1 MATRVRRQRKTFCT
15 ECGTDLDEF
24 WLSSGPSSYEDVLKH
39 HLECQRAGRFKG
51 TMCSKLYILDGGT
64 PDTARTAK
72 ALSPRKRAA
81 LKSAILKK
89 IETEDKKARKR

>member
-1 MATRVRRQRKTFCT
+1 
-15 ECGTDLDEF
+15 
-24 WLSSGPSSYEDVLKH
+24 
-39 HLECQRAGRFKG
+39 
-51 TMCSKLYILDGGT
+51 MCSKLYILDGGT

>member
-39 HLECQRAGRFKG
+39 HLECQRTGRFKG
-51 TMCSKLYILDGGT
+51 ALCSKLYILDGGT
-64 PDTARTAK
+64 PDTARTGK

-81 LKSAILKK
+81 LKSAILGK
-89 IETEDKKARKR
+89 IESEDRKARKR